1 MRFVI
6 NDETAVNIYG
16 FRVLT
21 SGIKLGRFKDNP
33 VCLNNHSYQTQDVL
47 GIWENLTVE
56 RGKLTG
62 SVVFDTQSETGKEVE
77 RQVNNGTIKGCSM
90 GLSFS
95 PDKMIFNENGETILT
110 ECELLEVSICAVPAN
125 PNTVKLYHL
134 SGEEVSEKEFKTIQL
149 SLKNKNND
157 RMKLLTDYLQ
167 LSGESSEVAVLDAIK
182 SIELKLAKS
191 EEANQ
196 ELKAENETLKNAEVE
211 RLRAVLSAEVDKA
224 VKEGRLDRSGAEP
237 ILSMDYESAIKV
249 LSALPKR
256 KTISEQLSSPE
267 SELEKY
273 DKMSWHE
280 LDKGNHLA
288 KLKANYPDYFMER
301 KKKEFNK

>member
-1 MRFVI
+1 MKFVI

-47 GIWENLTVE
+47 GHWENLAVE
-56 RGKLTG
+56 EGKLTG
-62 SVVFDTQSETGKEVE
+62 SVVFDTQSEEGKEVE
-77 RQVNNGTIKGCSM
+77 RQVNNGTIKGCSI

-95 PDKMIFNENGETILT
+95 PDKMLFNENGETILT
-110 ECELLEVSICAVPAN
+110 EFELLEVSICAVPAN

-134 SGEEVSEKEFKTIQL
+134 SGEEVSENEFKTIQL
-149 SLKNKNND
+149 SLKNQNND
-157 RMKLLTDYLQ
+157 KMKLLTDYLQ
-167 LSGESSEVAVLDAIK
+167 LSADSSEVAVLDAIK
-182 SIELKLAKS
+182 ALEQKSIKKEKENAELKK
-191 EEANQ
+191 
-196 ELKAENETLKNAEVE
+196 ENEALKNAEAE
-211 RLRAVLSAEVDKA
+211 RLKTLLSVEVEKA
-224 VKEGRLDRSGAEP
+224 VKDGRIDQSGAEP
-237 ILSMDYESAIKV
+237 ILSMPYEDAMKV

-256 KTISEQLSSPE
+256 KTVSEQLLSAE

-273 DKMSWHE
+273 DKMSWAE
-280 LDKGNHLA
+280 LDKGNYLTR
-288 KLKANYPDYFMER
+288 LKANYPEYFAER